1 MLTKRFRFSGF
12 LVYRAVQDS
21 FYNENMG
28 HLSLT
33 RFSHFRMNHCR
44 LKNSYQNFCE
54 RNELYGEGQKQA
66 KEKMNW
72 GLGLLALP
80 GVLFLLA
87 FSYAPLFGLIIP
99 FKNIDYAKGI
109 FNSDW
114 AGFDNFKFFFSSQD
128 AWRITRNTVLLNF
141 MFIAVTLFLAVV
153 FSLALFELGR
163 RQVKLYQTCT
173 FVPYFVSWVVASYIL
188 YAFLSPDMGVIPN
201 MLESMGMD
209 IPNFYNS
216 PEYWPGI
223 LLFSYVWKNIGY
235 MMLLFYATLMGIDTT
250 QFEAAAID
258 GANKFQIVM
267 KISIPFLVPTII
279 LMALLQIGKIFYADF
294 GMFYFLTK
302 DSGMTTFLVM

>member
-1 MLTKRFRFSGF
+1 MVK
-12 LVYRAVQDS
+12 V
-21 FYNENMG
+21 
-28 HLSLT
+28 
-33 RFSHFRMNHCR
+33 
-44 LKNSYQNFCE
+44 KN
-54 RNELYGEGQKQA
+54 RPK
-66 KEKMNW
+66 KKMNW
-72 GLGLLALP
+72 GLGFLALP

-302 DSGMTTFLVM
+302 DSGTLYATTDVIDTYVYRALRVTGDIGMASAVGLYQSIVGFVLVLGSNLVVRKINRDSALF

>member
-1 MLTKRFRFSGF
+1 MVK
-12 LVYRAVQDS
+12 V
-21 FYNENMG
+21 
-28 HLSLT
+28 
-33 RFSHFRMNHCR
+33 
-44 LKNSYQNFCE
+44 KN
-54 RNELYGEGQKQA
+54 RPK
-66 KEKMNW
+66 KKMNW
-72 GLGLLALP
+72 GLGILALP

-128 AWRITRNTVLLNF
+128 AWRITRNTVLFNF

-302 DSGMTTFLVM
+302 DSGTLYATTDVIDTYVYRALRVTGDIGMASAVGLYQSIVGFVLVLGSNLVVRKINRDSALF

>member
-1 MLTKRFRFSGF
+1 
-12 LVYRAVQDS
+12 
-21 FYNENMG
+21 
-28 HLSLT
+28 
-33 RFSHFRMNHCR
+33 
-44 LKNSYQNFCE
+44 
-54 RNELYGEGQKQA
+54 
-66 KEKMNW
+66 MNW

-302 DSGMTTFLVM
+302 DSGTLYATTDVIDTYVYRALRVTGDIGMASAVGLYQSIVGFVLVLGSNLVVRKINRDSALF

>member
-1 MLTKRFRFSGF
+1 MVK
-12 LVYRAVQDS
+12 V
-21 FYNENMG
+21 
-28 HLSLT
+28 
-33 RFSHFRMNHCR
+33 
-44 LKNSYQNFCE
+44 KN
-54 RNELYGEGQKQA
+54 RPK
-66 KEKMNW
+66 KKMNW

-173 FVPYFVSWVVASYIL
+173 FVPHFVSWVVASYIL

-302 DSGMTTFLVM
+302 DSGTLYATTDVIDTYVYRALRVTGDIGMASAVGLYQSIVGFVLVLGSNLVVRKINRDSALF

>member
-1 MLTKRFRFSGF
+1 
-12 LVYRAVQDS
+12 
-21 FYNENMG
+21 
-28 HLSLT
+28 
-33 RFSHFRMNHCR
+33 
-44 LKNSYQNFCE
+44 
-54 RNELYGEGQKQA
+54 
-66 KEKMNW
+66 MNW

-87 FSYAPLFGLIIP
+87 FSYAHLFGLIIP

>member
-1 MLTKRFRFSGF
+1 MVK
-12 LVYRAVQDS
+12 V
-21 FYNENMG
+21 
-28 HLSLT
+28 
-33 RFSHFRMNHCR
+33 
-44 LKNSYQNFCE
+44 KN
-54 RNELYGEGQKQA
+54 RPK
-66 KEKMNW
+66 KKMNW

-258 GANKFQIVM
+258 GANKFQTLY
-267 KISIPFLVPTII
+267 KIIIPMTMPSVTIC
-279 LMALLQIGKIFYADF
+279 L
-294 GMFYFLTK
+294 FLTLTNCFK
-302 DSGMTTFLVM
+302 LFDQNLALTAGGPAKKTAMLAYDIYTTFYNRNGWEGVGQAKAVIFFIIVAAISLTQLYFTRRKEVEN